1 MFGKFSQPGR
11 RNACRAVLFGRGEAL
26 RGSGRKLLLACW
38 GVDRGCLLAFV
49 SRHPAAHVPSGG
61 GRVAVYLLPG
71 VNQLAE
77 YRPARGNPSLG
88 GKLVEFLALECSEAS
103 FLPVF
108 SPVFRRI
115 TAQSALF
122 TLWAV
127 RAFGIPH
134 FQEAYFLTNSGIRR
148 GKASVQNNSRI

>member
-1 MFGKFSQPGR
+1 MRFCVREFSQPGR
-11 RNACRAVLFGRGEAL
+11 RNACRAVLLGRGEDL

-49 SRHPAAHVPSGG
+49 SRRVAAQVPSGGGRVAAHVPSGG
-61 GRVAVYLLPG
+61 GRVAV
-71 VNQLAE
+71 

-88 GKLVEFLALECSEAS
+88 GKLVEFFAWECSEAS
-103 FLPVF
+103 FL
-108 SPVFRRI
+108 PVFRRI

-148 GKASVQNNSRI
+148 EKASVQNNSRI